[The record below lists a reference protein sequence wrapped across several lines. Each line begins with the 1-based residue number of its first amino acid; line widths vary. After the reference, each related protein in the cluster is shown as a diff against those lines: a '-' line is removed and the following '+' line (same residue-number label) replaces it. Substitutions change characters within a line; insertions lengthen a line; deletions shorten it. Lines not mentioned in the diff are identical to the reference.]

1 MRKMSDTPPAS
12 SLPEDLPVL
21 PLREFVVFPYMT
33 LPLFVARG
41 PSVAA
46 VEDALSADRVI
57 LLVAQR
63 NAEMSDPEPDDLHR
77 VGTAALVLRRT
88 RMQDGRLKV
97 LVQGLGRVRI
107 DSFIDSE
114 TGLWARTSQ
123 LAGDSETGWTVEG
136 EAITRAVR
144 SRVEELLPLKNLP
157 PEVLSI
163 VNSVEKP
170 GRLADVVASNLRSA
184 ASDPPLVQESA
195 QWVEDLNPIIAPV

>member
-1 MRKMSDTPPAS
+1 MADSPPAS

-33 LPLFVARG
+33 LPLVVARG

-46 VEDALSADRVI
+46 VEDALAADRVI

-63 NAEMSDPEPDDLHR
+63 SSETTDPEPDDLHR
-77 VGTAALVLRRT
+77 IGTAALILRRT
-88 RMQDGRLKV
+88 QMKDGRLKV

-114 TGLWARTSQ
+114 TGLWARTAP
-123 LAGDSETGWTVEG
+123 LAGDREMDWTVEG

-144 SRVEELLPLKNLP
+144 NRVEELLPLKNLP

-170 GRLADVVASNLRSA
+170 GRLADVVASNLRLRLS
-184 ASDPPLVQESA
+184 
-195 QWVEDLNPIIAPV
+195 